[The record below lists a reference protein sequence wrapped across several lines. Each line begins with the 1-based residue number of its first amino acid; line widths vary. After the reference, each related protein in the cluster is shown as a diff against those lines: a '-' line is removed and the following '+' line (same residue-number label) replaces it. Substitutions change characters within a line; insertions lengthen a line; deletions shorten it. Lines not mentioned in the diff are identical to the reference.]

1 MLVGLEG
8 LDGPEDLLG
17 IEPAEEARPRAEDV
31 ARVHHREAVGMRQR
45 QDGDAPVRPVELV
58 ERGRRARIGLEVVM
72 RERHALGHPGGP
84 RRVEDHREVV
94 GAALLGRKRLGLP
107 RDLPGERPGAAIPPA
122 VHEQHVAKRGQDA
135 DLRVDLPEHIARG
148 DDDLRLGVGEDVR
161 DLRVAE
167 QEDHRDD
174 HAARP
179 QNSAVALQH
188 LGTVGQHDHDAVA
201 RLDPEAAQRIGHAA
215 RRPMLLDIGVL
226 PPLEGERD
234 VFAVLLEA
242 LLHQAR
248 E

>member
-1 MLVGLEG
+1 
-8 LDGPEDLLG
+8 
-17 IEPAEEARPRAEDV
+17 
-31 ARVHHREAVGMRQR
+31 
-45 QDGDAPVRPVELV
+45 
-58 ERGRRARIGLEVVM
+58 M

-94 GAALLGRKRLGLP
+94 GAALLGRERLGLP
-107 RDLPGERPGAAIPPA
+107 RDLPGEREGAAISPA
-122 VHEQHVAKRGQDA
+122 VHEQHVAKRGHDA
-135 DLRVDLPEHIARG
+135 DLRVDFPEHIARG
-148 DDDLRLGVGEDVR
+148 DDDLRLGVGEDMR

-215 RRPMLLDIGVL
+215 RRPVLLDIGVL